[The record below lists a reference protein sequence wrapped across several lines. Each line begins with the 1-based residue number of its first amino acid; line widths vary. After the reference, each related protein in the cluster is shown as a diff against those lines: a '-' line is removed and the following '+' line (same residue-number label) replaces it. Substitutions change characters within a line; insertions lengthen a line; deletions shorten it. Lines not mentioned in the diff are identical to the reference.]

1 MTILPKIPTGNTA
14 AQSSN
19 GALDAGA
26 GRCVWQHRHQNLL
39 AAQIGKVHAKVLKQY
54 HAHILC
60 RSLVEMLKG
69 SNQ

>member
-1 MTILPKIPTGNTA
+1 
-14 AQSSN
+14 
-19 GALDAGA
+19 
-26 GRCVWQHRHQNLL
+26 L